1 MLRKRLLSVLL
12 CLCMVMLMLPTMT
25 IEAKAVGSYGVNF
38 YNSCYTSQNPFY
50 ISNKN
55 LWGQCTWYCWGRA
68 LEKCGVQLP
77 CRGNADTWYSS
88 AQNSGIS
95 VGTTP
100 RANSILVTKGNGS
113 ENKNTGHVRFIESLH
128 GTTASYSEAN
138 YISSTLPAKY
148 NEGTWDTNSGY
159 FYRGNSRWEER
170 VIGYIYLDNSNPSQP
185 TPPVENKNLG
195 NDFYATIYYP
205 NGGKLVRATGGDGST
220 YTNVEING
228 GFFASADS
236 TDPKDI
242 WHFTRYSD
250 GSYKIVNEWCG
261 WCLDLSGGIAGPEK
275 NIGTWHED
283 HGGNPER
290 WYITD
295 APGSDGRWYNLV
307 SAVEYPQYTMDVY
320 GGYTSNGTNV
330 QIYYRQDGNTA
341 QQFNIVKKSG
351 YYKPSRPSAPTFRSI
366 SAAPAQ
372 TTISWNSVPIVGLYD
387 SREYALNIYNK
398 TTGQYVVS
406 GRRTTS
412 TSYTAYLP
420 AGDYRAE
427 ISAVNTK
434 YQNYAS
440 GYTTRDFTVEAEV
453 FYNVSTSASSGGTAS
468 GDGTYLAGNKAA
480 VTATPQNGYHFVKWT
495 ENGVTVSTNARYQF
509 VVRKDRLLTA
519 VFEQDVP
526 LEPEATD
533 APVRIMPTNIQADG
547 VRNYEG
553 YGSLVINGDYYI
565 SDSYDE
571 YIVNTPARIA
581 LIDRDGTFTFPYRDD
596 PVGDGGNDTARFWYN
611 DGVVS
616 ITLGSHYIYGGELP
630 QYYHLDGTSLFPL
643 EETEEEYT
651 DEDGFEHQDW
661 TTWPGGCP
669 LRDGYAVL
677 QYKKT
682 SMISAGWAGSVEY
695 EDKTLIIDKNGT
707 VTCELPVVYL
717 GGGGLDL
724 EHVSMNMEV
733 GWCGEGLFSFFDN
746 RGTTEL
752 SGYMDPTGKTVI
764 DLTGQGYISLW
775 PFSEGLAAVKNQDEK
790 IGFIDKTGVLVIPC
804 VFDVSDAFCD
814 GLCPV
819 QKDGKWGYID
829 KSGNVVIPLEYDNA
843 YGADSGLAS
852 VMKDEK
858 CGLVD
863 YDNNVVVPLEYDDI
877 SSYEGGVAY
886 GIKNGRV
893 YLITEYDPDNPDAPG
908 SVETLS
914 NGVKFVPFS
923 CALSNSAAG
932 YEIQS
937 GRLPNGVELDSATG
951 RISGIPLERGV
962 FQFTVGSL
970 DGSGDSFSYQLL
982 VQDNTD
988 SAVQQQP
995 NDYSIT
1001 QYVGTPSSNS
1011 NSFLVTKYQDETL
1024 VIDGPYDEFQRLFID
1039 GVEMTRDEDYTAQSG
1054 STILTIYG
1062 ESFES
1067 LGEGIHTIAAEFLD
1081 SVNAVKQASQNY
1093 TLTISHDDQNPGDT
1107 PSDNPGN
1114 IPSVPDIAPSEPDYE
1129 PTYRIDVPA
1138 RIAGGTVKVNTT
1150 RASRGTTVSITA
1162 TPDSGYKL
1170 ERLTVTDSGGNE
1182 LHLTDKG
1189 NDKYTFTMPGSEVS
1203 VAAEFQSI
1211 DVPAPIPEATETPW
1225 QNPFTDV
1232 TEGSWYYD
1240 AVRFVNQNSLMNGI
1254 GRDTFAPDSNLSRA
1268 MLAQILYNK
1277 EGKPSVAESSAFTDV
1292 APGEWYS
1299 NAVTWAAASN
1309 IVGGYGN
1316 GLFGSNDNIT
1326 REQLA
1331 VMLWRYAGEPAATNK
1346 ELHFNDADEVSGYAL
1361 DALLWAV
1368 ENNIINGKGGGILD
1382 PQGQATRAQVA
1393 QMLMNYLRK

>member
-1 MLRKRLLSVLL
+1 M
-12 CLCMVMLMLPTMT
+12 
-25 IEAKAVGSYGVNF
+25 
-38 YNSCYTSQNPFY
+38 
-50 ISNKN
+50 
-55 LWGQCTWYCWGRA
+55 
-68 LEKCGVQLP
+68 
-77 CRGNADTWYSS
+77 
-88 AQNSGIS
+88 
-95 VGTTP
+95 
-100 RANSILVTKGNGS
+100 
-113 ENKNTGHVRFIESLH
+113 
-128 GTTASYSEAN
+128 
-138 YISSTLPAKY
+138 
-148 NEGTWDTNSGY
+148 
-159 FYRGNSRWEER
+159 
-170 VIGYIYLDNSNPSQP
+170 
-185 TPPVENKNLG
+185 
-195 NDFYATIYYP
+195 
-205 NGGKLVRATGGDGST
+205 
-220 YTNVEING
+220 
-228 GFFASADS
+228 
-236 TDPKDI
+236 
-242 WHFTRYSD
+242 
-250 GSYKIVNEWCG
+250 
-261 WCLDLSGGIAGPEK
+261 
-275 NIGTWHED
+275 
-283 HGGNPER
+283 
-290 WYITD
+290 
-295 APGSDGRWYNLV
+295 
-307 SAVEYPQYTMDVY
+307 
-320 GGYTSNGTNV
+320 
-330 QIYYRQDGNTA
+330 
-341 QQFNIVKKSG
+341 
-351 YYKPSRPSAPTFRSI
+351 
-366 SAAPAQ
+366 
-372 TTISWNSVPIVGLYD
+372 
-387 SREYALNIYNK
+387 
-398 TTGQYVVS
+398 VS